1 MIDKSS
7 CPSYLFSME
16 KMLVD
21 LHTHTSAS
29 DGTDSPAD
37 MVRRAAGLG
46 LGAVAVTDHD
56 TLAGLDEAEEEGRA
70 RGIEIVRGCEISTR
84 LGRGEVHIVGLWV
97 PRETGRL
104 KPLETALAHVRDG
117 RVVRNHRIAER
128 LAALGLPVT
137 YEAARELAK
146 GGVVGRPHFAA
157 LLCRLGVTATPREAF
172 DRYLGS
178 GGAAYVPREL
188 PKPAEAVAWLSA
200 AGATVCLAHPG
211 LIRCAPEELEDL
223 VASLVPHGL
232 NAIEAYHS
240 EHSAADERACVG
252 LARRHGLLLSG
263 GSDYH
268 GAAKP
273 GVELGRGRGGL
284 RVTAAVLERLR
295 AERRARGLD

>member
-1 MIDKSS
+1 MK
-7 CPSYLFSME
+7 
-16 KMLVD
+16 KMFVD

-37 MVRRAAGLG
+37 MVRRAAALG

-56 TLAGLDEAEEEGRA
+56 TLAGLDEAEAAGRA
-70 RGIEIVRGCEISTR
+70 LGVEIVRGCEISTR
-84 LGRGEVHIVGLWV
+84 CGPGEVHIVGLWT
-97 PRETGRL
+97 PREAARL
-104 KPLETALAHVRDG
+104 KPLEENLARVREG
-117 RVVRNHRIAER
+117 RMVRNRRMAER
-128 LAALGLPVT
+128 LAGLGLPVT
-137 YEAARELAK
+137 WEAVLEAAG

-157 LLCRLGVTATPREAF
+157 LLCRLGVCSSPREAF
-172 DRYLGS
+172 ARYLGR

-188 PKPAEAVAWLSA
+188 PEPAEAVAWLSA

-211 LIRCAPEELEDL
+211 LIRCDAEALGHL
-223 VASLVPHGL
+223 VKSLVPHGL

-240 EHSAADERACVG
+240 EHSAADERACVD
-252 LARRHGLLLSG
+252 LARRYGLLLSG

-284 RVTAAVLERLR
+284 RVSLVVLEKLGAGR
-295 AERRARGLD
+295 RGLE

>member
-1 MIDKSS
+1 MKKI
-7 CPSYLFSME
+7 F
-16 KMLVD
+16 VD
-21 LHTHTSAS
+21 LHTHTNAS

-37 MVRRAAGLG
+37 MVRRAAALG

-56 TLAGLDEAEEEGRA
+56 TLAGLDEAEAAGRA
-70 RGIEIVRGCEISTR
+70 LGVDVVRGCEISTR
-84 LGRGEVHIVGLWV
+84 FGQSEVHIVGLWL
-97 PRETGRL
+97 PREAGRL
-104 KPLETALAHVRDG
+104 EPLKANLAAVRAG
-117 RVVRNHRIAER
+117 RAARNRRMAGR
-128 LAALGLPVT
+128 LAELGLPVT
-137 YEAARELAK
+137 YEAVRELAA

-178 GGAAYVPREL
+178 GGAAYVPRHL
-188 PKPAEAVAWLSA
+188 PEPAEAVAWLNA
-200 AGATVCLAHPG
+200 AGATVCLAHPR
-211 LIRCAPEELEDL
+211 LIRCAPEALDDL
-223 VASLVPHGL
+223 VASLVPCGL

-240 EHSAADERACVG
+240 EHSAADVRACVG

-284 RVTAAVLERLR
+284 RVTSAILESLR
-295 AERRARGLD
+295 AARHARGLE

>member
-1 MIDKSS
+1 MDRI
-7 CPSYLFSME
+7 F
-16 KMLVD
+16 VD

-29 DGTDSPAD
+29 DGTDSPAG
-37 MVRRAAGLG
+37 MVRRAAGLR

-56 TLAGLDEAEEEGRA
+56 TLAGLAEAEAEGRA
-70 RGIEIVRGCEISTR
+70 RGVEVVRGCEISTR
-84 LGRGEVHIVGLWV
+84 LGQSEVHILGLWV
-97 PRETGRL
+97 PREAERL
-104 KPLETALAHVRDG
+104 KPLETALARVREG
-117 RVVRNHRIAER
+117 RAARNHLIAER
-128 LAALGLPVT
+128 LADLGLPVT

-146 GGVVGRPHFAA
+146 GEVLGRPHFAA
-157 LLCRLGVTATPREAF
+157 LLCRLGITATPREAF
-172 DRYLGS
+172 DRYLGA

-188 PKPAEAVAWLSA
+188 PEPAEAVAWLSA
-200 AGATVCLAHPG
+200 AGATVCLAHPR
-211 LIRCAPEELEDL
+211 LVRCAPEALEDL

-240 EHSAADERACVG
+240 EHSSADERACVG

-295 AERRARGLD
+295 ADRRARGLD